1 MYIVRS
7 GETEDPRRRELI
19 RALAAGL
26 FSSGFL
32 PGSAL
37 SQGVFGG
44 RPAKL
49 PPGQSIYRLTGD
61 VQVNDKLATLQTPI
75 GPNDTIQTGK
85 DGEIVYV
92 VGENSFILRSG
103 SRVTLESPD
112 RQSLLLSGFRI
123 VTGAMLS
130 VFPRKRSLKLA
141 TQTATIGIR
150 GTGVYLEAEPKRTYF
165 CTCYGV
171 AEVAATNDQQSKEI
185 VSATHHDKPL
195 YILADEQPGR
205 NIRRAPFIN
214 HTDQELS
221 LIETLVGRTPPF
233 VFPKDDYTGPRREY

>member
-1 MYIVRS
+1 MIRFS
-7 GETEDPRRRELI
+7 QTEDPRRRVLI

-26 FSSGFL
+26 FSSGLL
-32 PGSAL
+32 PGRAM

-130 VFPRKRSLKLA
+130 VFPRKRSEERRV
-141 TQTATIGIR
+141 G
-150 GTGVYLEAEPKRTYF
+150 
-165 CTCYGV
+165 
-171 AEVAATNDQQSKEI
+171 KECR
-185 VSATHHDKPL
+185 L
-195 YILADEQPGR
+195 
-205 NIRRAPFIN
+205 
-214 HTDQELS
+214 
-221 LIETLVGRTPPF
+221 
-233 VFPKDDYTGPRREY
+233 